1 MSLYR
6 EAGKGRRQELLA
18 LAVAL
23 AIGLAGGYLL
33 GSSSAD
39 EPSFSDAL
47 GDLRG
52 ELAPVAN
59 GLELLGDEYPQ
70 GVSGGKVI
78 SPSEYKG
85 SVSNVAR
92 IRAVVAER
100 EADLT
105 ELDPAATAALAAA
118 LAKLESAVAS
128 KADPVEVDALRSRAS
143 AQLGEIVPVPKGAG
157 PPA

>member
-6 EAGKGRRQELLA
+6 EAGKGRRQGLLA

-39 EPSFSDAL
+39 QPSFSDAL

-78 SPSEYKG
+78 SPSEYEG

-92 IRAVVAER
+92 IHATVAEN
-100 EADLT
+100 EADLAQ
-105 ELDPAATAALAAA
+105 LDPDATDALIAT
-118 LAKLESAVAS
+118 LSEIESAVMS
-128 KADPVEVDALRSRAS
+128 KADPAEVDALRARAA
-143 AQLGEIVPVPKGAG
+143 AQLVEVV
-157 PPA
+157 PPAEGATPSA